1 MVGTIIPWKVWGQY
15 ENDTPL
21 DPSDHV
27 AAHVGFDNVM
37 YEFKTTQGEPKER
50 TFVFQEVLFDDG
62 DRVVIKAKETMS
74 GAQPWEFTF
83 RRERK
88 VGSGDSHHWVLSNN
102 SNRTHLDKN
111 LIMTQKYWMLRF
123 GGWHVFGFNVVLWG
137 GLLLLLWY
145 NFG

>member
-27 AAHVGFDNVM
+27 AAHVGFDNVT

-50 TFVFQEVLFDDG
+50 TFVFQEVLLDDG
-62 DRVVIKAKETMS
+62 DHVVIEAKETMS

-83 RRERK
+83 LLQPK
-88 VGSGDSHHWVLSNN
+88 LGDGVFHWVLSNN
-102 SNRTHLDKN
+102 SNGSPISIKLP
-111 LIMTQKYWMLRF
+111 MTAKYWIFRF
-123 GGWHVFGFNVVLWG
+123 GGWHVLGVNVVLWG

-145 NFG
+145 NFS